1 MPPMSHD
8 ANNANAHKIPSRP
21 TEQWVERVQ
30 NVQSMQ
36 SVKHEQH
43 VQGATDTAT
52 SRGALDRH
60 EQQGQQVVDQW
71 AVLLHEV
78 EGAGMSRP
86 DERTQFQWGA
96 GTRNTDGASSS
107 SSSLQSPQ
115 SAQSAHPA
123 PPTHAAFSP
132 FNPYAI
138 QHDVDIVVVGVGGG
152 GMNAINRMMSARVR
166 GVRFV
171 AMNTDAQVL
180 SLSPAQQRVSLGN
193 QHTKGLG
200 AGGNAAMGERAASES
215 ADEIR
220 KALGNADLVFIA
232 AGMGGGTG
240 TGAAP
245 VVASI
250 ARKLGALTVG
260 IVTLPFTFEGTR
272 RRRIAQDG
280 ISALSEQI
288 DALITVPNDRL
299 LATVGRDYNLS
310 DAFKIADDVLRQG
323 VQGIAEVI
331 NVPGMVN
338 VDFADVRSVLR
349 EAGTALMSI
358 GHGQGHNRAQVAADE
373 AIAGGFL
380 NVTIRGAKRVL
391 FNISGGED
399 MTLFEVND
407 VAERIGQAID
417 DAADITFGAVI
428 DPTLHDSVR
437 VTLIAAGMEEL
448 HTARL
453 QAIRPEA
460 RTSAPYVTGSQPQQP
475 VRPLTQPTPDT
486 TSPRLPTIPPHQIG
500 QTGSAG
506 QYRQNEQ
513 RQQGQQGQQGQQA
526 PQRFT
531 PPEQQAQPRQPVQ
544 PVSPQQRP
552 AQPQVQHPV
561 RPQRS
566 LADLRGLRSMGRRY
580 TPSTPSEEE
589 AVDIPPFLKKRE

>member
-1 MPPMSHD
+1 MSHD
-8 ANNANAHKIPSRP
+8 AHNRELAQ
-21 TEQWVERVQ
+21 EQWVER
-30 NVQSMQ
+30 
-36 SVKHEQH
+36 
-43 VQGATDTAT
+43 AT
-52 SRGALDRH
+52 SNARPDVY
-60 EQQGQQVVDQW
+60 EKQEDQW
-71 AVLLHEV
+71 AVLRHEV
-78 EGAGMSRP
+78 EEAGMNQHNERTRP
-86 DERTQFQWGA
+86 DWNV
-96 GTRNTDGASSS
+96 RNTDGDASPQFV
-107 SSSLQSPQ
+107 QSPFDPRMQ
-115 SAQSAHPA
+115 GQ
-123 PPTHAAFSP
+123 HA
-132 FNPYAI
+132 
-138 QHDVDIVVVGVGGG
+138 VDIVVVGVGGG

-180 SLSPAQQRVSLGN
+180 ALSPAADRVSLGH

-200 AGGNAAMGERAASES
+200 AGGNAAIGARAATES
-215 ADEIR
+215 TTDIQAV
-220 KALGNADLVFIA
+220 LGNADLVFIA

-250 ARKLGALTVG
+250 AKKMGALTVG

-280 ISALSEQI
+280 ISGLSAEI

-299 LATVGRDYNLS
+299 LSTVGRDRNLS

-358 GHGQGHNRAQVAADE
+358 GQGQGRKRAQQAAEE

-399 MTLFEVND
+399 MTLFEVNE
-407 VAERIGQAID
+407 VAERIGLAID
-417 DAADITFGAVI
+417 DAADITFGAVV
-428 DPTLHDSVR
+428 DPSLHDDSIR

-448 HTARL
+448 HTVRL
-453 QAIRPEA
+453 QAVRPEQ
-460 RTSAPYVTGSQPQQP
+460 VQQS
-475 VRPLTQPTPDT
+475 R
-486 TSPRLPTIPPHQIG
+486 
-500 QTGSAG
+500 
-506 QYRQNEQ
+506 
-513 RQQGQQGQQGQQA
+513 
-526 PQRFT
+526 
-531 PPEQQAQPRQPVQ
+531 PVQ
-544 PVSPQQRP
+544 PAQQQPPAPQQRP
-552 AQPQVQHPV
+552 AAYQRPTPPAPPPSPQSQG

-566 LADLRGLRSMGRRY
+566 LEDLRGLRSLGRRQEQQA
-580 TPSTPSEEE
+580 EEE
-589 AVDIPPFLKKRE
+589 AIDIPPFLKRHD